1 METRPL
7 SYACVLALALMTTP
21 VSAEV
26 RLSNDQILAHVSG
39 NTLKVVTAKLQ
50 EARGYFS
57 PDGTLKGRD
66 GDRDFVG
73 KWNVENDMLCMDIP
87 QFENTLCRN
96 LFVRGD
102 LILLFTHWLKSARSR
117 NILRLMRR
125 ATAKKAQCR
134 RSMSIVRP
142 PFSIAGSTV

>member
-21 VSAEV
+21 VSADV
-26 RLSNDQILAHVSG
+26 LLSNDQIIARVGG
-39 NTLKVVTAKLQ
+39 NTLKVVTADLQ

-102 LILLFTHWLKSARSR
+102 LLLLFT
-117 NILRLMRR
+117 
-125 ATAKKAQCR
+125 Q
-134 RSMSIVRP
+134 
-142 PFSIAGSTV
+142 AGQPAGRIEVTKGNPDHY

>member
-21 VSAEV
+21 VSADV
-26 RLSNDQILAHVSG
+26 LLSNDQIIARVGG
-39 NTLKVVTAKLQ
+39 NTLKVVTADLQ

-73 KWNVENDMLCMDIP
+73 KWYVENDMLCMDIP

-102 LILLFTHWLKSARSR
+102 LLLLFT
-117 NILRLMRR
+117 
-125 ATAKKAQCR
+125 Q
-134 RSMSIVRP
+134 
-142 PFSIAGSTV
+142 AGQPAGRIEVTKGNPDHY

>member
-66 GDRDFVG
+66 GDRNFVG

-87 QFENTLCRN
+87 QFKNTLCRN

-102 LILLFTHWLKSARSR
+102 LLLLFTQ
-117 NILRLMRR
+117 
-125 ATAKKAQCR
+125 TGQ
-134 RSMSIVRP
+134 P
-142 PFSIAGSTV
+142 AGRIEVTKGNPDLY

>member
-21 VSAEV
+21 VSADV
-26 RLSNDQILAHVSG
+26 RLSNEQILAHVSG
-39 NTLKVVTAKLQ
+39 NTLKIVTANLQ

-73 KWNVENDMLCMDIP
+73 KWKVENDMLCMDIP

-96 LFVRGD
+96 VFVRGD
-102 LILLFTHWLKSARSR
+102 LILLFTQ
-117 NILRLMRR
+117 
-125 ATAKKAQCR
+125 TGE
-134 RSMSIVRP
+134 P
-142 PFSIAGSTV
+142 AGRIEVTKGDPDLY

>member
-21 VSAEV
+21 VSADV
-26 RLSNDQILAHVSG
+26 LLSNDQIIARVGG
-39 NTLKVVTAKLQ
+39 NTLKVVTADLR

-73 KWNVENDMLCMDIP
+73 KWYVENDMLCMDIP

-102 LILLFTHWLKSARSR
+102 LLLLFT
-117 NILRLMRR
+117 
-125 ATAKKAQCR
+125 Q
-134 RSMSIVRP
+134 
-142 PFSIAGSTV
+142 AGQPAGRIEVTKGNPDHY

>member
-21 VSAEV
+21 VSADV

-39 NTLKVVTAKLQ
+39 NTLKVVTANLQ

-102 LILLFTHWLKSARSR
+102 LILLFTQTGA
-117 NILRLMRR
+117 
-125 ATAKKAQCR
+125 
-134 RSMSIVRP
+134 P
-142 PFSIAGSTV
+142 AGRIEVTKGNPDLY

>member
-1 METRPL
+1 MRTRPL
-7 SYACVLALALMTTP
+7 SFACVLALALMTTS
-21 VSAEV
+21 VSADV
-26 RLSNDQILAHVSG
+26 RLSNNQILAHVSG

-87 QFENTLCRN
+87 QFENTLCRH

-102 LILLFTHWLKSARSR
+102 VLLLFTQ
-117 NILRLMRR
+117 
-125 ATAKKAQCR
+125 TGQ
-134 RSMSIVRP
+134 P
-142 PFSIAGSTV
+142 AGRIEVTKGNPDLY

>member
-1 METRPL
+1 MKIRTT
-7 SYACVLALALMTTP
+7 SIAGFWALALMAGP
-21 VSAEV
+21 ASADV
-26 RLSNDQILAHVSG
+26 RLSNDQIVAHVSG
-39 NTLKVVTAKLQ
+39 NTLKIITKNLE

-73 KWNVENDMLCMDIP
+73 KWQAKDDMLCMDVP

-102 LILLFTHWLKSARSR
+102 EILMFTETGEPSG
-117 NILRLMRR
+117 
-125 ATAKKAQCR
+125 
-134 RSMSIVRP
+134 SIDVTKGNP
-142 PFSIAGSTV
+142 DLY

>member
-73 KWNVENDMLCMDIP
+73 KWYVENDMLCMDIP

-96 LFVRGD
+96 LFLRGD
-102 LILLFTHWLKSARSR
+102 LLLLFTQ
-117 NILRLMRR
+117 
-125 ATAKKAQCR
+125 TGQ
-134 RSMSIVRP
+134 P
-142 PFSIAGSTV
+142 AGRIEVTKGNPDLY